1 MGLVVVVLR
10 RQACVGVRPRRLTQ
24 DRALAWHTARCP
36 RAPTCRSASGIGV
49 TSLRL
54 HKKALRAHHQTVD
67 FALIAS
73 GALLGLAGA
82 PHCAAMCSAPCAA
95 AVGAGGKSSSVAFQ
109 LARVAGYAL
118 GGGAAAF
125 SVTALAAWSTFSPAL
140 RPLWTLLNAAALVLG
155 AWLLWH
161 GRQPAWLA
169 RLGRV
174 PPPAAVRVGGWQAIR
189 MPLRA
194 AGAGAAWVAW
204 PCGLLQSALV
214 VAALNSSVAGGAATM
229 AVFALASAP
238 GLVAGPWAMRR
249 LLSGQSA
256 VAREAWA
263 TRGAGLMLLGAS
275 VWALLHQ
282 LGPQVAAFCRS
293 L

>member
-1 MGLVVVVLR
+1 M
-10 RQACVGVRPRRLTQ
+10 
-24 DRALAWHTARCP
+24 
-36 RAPTCRSASGIGV
+36 
-49 TSLRL
+49 
-54 HKKALRAHHQTVD
+54 D

-82 PHCAAMCSAPCAA
+82 PHCTVMCSAPCAA
-95 AVGAGGKSSSVAFQ
+95 AVGAGGKGSSAAFHVA
-109 LARVAGYAL
+109 RIAGYAV
-118 GGGAAAF
+118 GGAAAAY
-125 SVTALAAWSTFSPAL
+125 SVTALAAWATFSPAF

-155 AWLLWH
+155 AWLLWR

-169 RLGRV
+169 RLGRI
-174 PPPAAVRVGGWQAIR
+174 PPSAAARAGGWQAVR

-214 VAALNSSVAGGAATM
+214 VAALSSSAASGAATM
-229 AVFALASAP
+229 AVFAVASAP

-249 LLSGQSA
+249 LLAGRGA

-263 TRGAGLMLLGAS
+263 ARCAGLMLLGAS
-275 VWALLHQ
+275 SWALGHQ
-282 LGPQVAAFCRS
+282 LGPQVAAFCRT